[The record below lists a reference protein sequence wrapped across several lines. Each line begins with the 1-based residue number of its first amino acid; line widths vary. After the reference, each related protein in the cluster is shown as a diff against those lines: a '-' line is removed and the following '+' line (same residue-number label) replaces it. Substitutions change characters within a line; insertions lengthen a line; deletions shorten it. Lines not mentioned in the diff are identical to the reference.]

1 MNIHYCQTEIR
12 EVKYAL
18 FDGFTLSELSH
29 SRPRLSRDVFD
40 PVLKYKQVGGA

>member
-1 MNIHYCQTEIR
+1 
-12 EVKYAL
+12 
-18 FDGFTLSELSH
+18 LSH